1 MTAQEATGLVGALGF
16 PIVLV
21 AGLLWFFAVKVW
33 PWYVAR
39 QAAND
44 ASAAQRGEAY
54 NAEIAQTR
62 QIYERFIAALDRL
75 IVKMDTQHA
84 EVIHELRSL
93 RQKPLAHLE
102 PDRDR

>member
-1 MTAQEATGLVGALGF
+1 VTAQEATGLVGALGF

-44 ASAAQRGEAY
+44 AAAAHRGEAY

-62 QIYERFIAALDRL
+62 QVYERFIAALDRL
-75 IVKMDTQHA
+75 IVKMDVQHA

-93 RQKPLAHLE
+93 KAKPHLE
-102 PDRDR
+102 SDRDR

>member
-1 MTAQEATGLVGALGF
+1 MTVQDVTAIVGALGF

-21 AGLLWFFAVKVW
+21 AGLLWFFAQKVW

-44 ASAAQRGEAY
+44 AAQAEREKSHSAQV
-54 NAEIAQTR
+54 AQTR
-62 QIYERFIAALDRL
+62 DVYERMIAALDR
-75 IVKMDTQHA
+75 IASRTEAQHA
-84 EVIHELRSL
+84 EVMREIHALRPRS
-93 RQKPLAHLE
+93 HLE

>member
-1 MTAQEATGLVGALGF
+1 MTVQDVTAIVGALGF

-21 AGLLWFFAVKVW
+21 AGLLWFFAQKVW

-44 ASAAQRGEAY
+44 AAQAEREKSHSAQV
-54 NAEIAQTR
+54 AQTR
-62 QIYERFIAALDRL
+62 EVYERMIAALDR
-75 IVKMDTQHA
+75 IASKSDSQHA
-84 EVIHELRSL
+84 EVMHELRSL
-93 RQKPLAHLE
+93 RGKPHLE